1 MLQLGGR
8 GVDSKD
14 PTSYSLITYIWV
26 TGLSIGGGLVSYMH
40 KLQLGDRRPFSVIEF
55 IGELV
60 TAGFTGL
67 ITFWLCESTG
77 ISPLL
82 TAVFVGISGHMGSRA
97 LYIIEK
103 MLEARIKGM

>member
-1 MLQLGGR
+1 M
-8 GVDSKD
+8 DSKD

-26 TGLSIGGGLVSYMH
+26 SGLSVAGGLVSYMH
-40 KLQLGDRRPFSVIEF
+40 KLQLGIRRPFSIIEF

-82 TAVFVGISGHMGSRA
+82 TAVFVGVSGHMGSRA
-97 LYIIEK
+97 LYVIEK
-103 MLEARIKGM
+103 MLESRLKGL

>member
-1 MLQLGGR
+1 MDG
-8 GVDSKD
+8 KD

-26 TGLSIGGGLVSYMH
+26 TGLAVGGGLVSYMH
-40 KLQLGDRRPFSVIEF
+40 KLQIGVRSPFSLIEF
-55 IGELV
+55 FGELI

-97 LYIIEK
+97 LYVIEK
-103 MLEARIKGM
+103 IMESRFKGL

>member
-1 MLQLGGR
+1 
-8 GVDSKD
+8 
-14 PTSYSLITYIWV
+14 
-26 TGLSIGGGLVSYMH
+26 MH
-40 KLQLGDRRPFSVIEF
+40 KLQIGVRSPFSLIEF
-55 IGELV
+55 FGELI

-97 LYIIEK
+97 LYVIEK
-103 MLEARIKGM
+103 IMESRFKGL

>member
-1 MLQLGGR
+1 MM
-8 GVDSKD
+8 DTKD
-14 PTSYSLITYIWV
+14 PTSYSMLTYIWV
-26 TGLSIGGGLVSYMH
+26 SGLSLGGGLVSYMH
-40 KLQLGDRRPFSVIEF
+40 KLQMGIRRPFSVIEF

-77 ISPLL
+77 ISQLM

-97 LYIIEK
+97 LYLIER
-103 MLEARIKGM
+103 MLESKLKGMP